1 MRNITNLL
9 KEWLAARPQPQTH
22 PDCDLLNAFMERTL
36 PPSERSRIVLH
47 LSECS
52 YCREVVSLAL
62 AEVQPAPDSRIVLVP
77 SRFWTPAFRW
87 AGALAVMAVA
97 ATLVVEKPWKTPPTV
112 HFSAVQ
118 VPSQQLSAPA
128 VAPAQSTTPEVA
140 ASSSGNE
147 SIPPAKIKIDTRKP
161 ESRLNTANNGDRT
174 VVPQS
179 LLTAAPVVPTPSPV
193 GVVAGIAQSNQPGLQ
208 QMANVRTAVPEASP
222 RVLIEEANG
231 PSGRG
236 YLNTNVLRNDRAPS
250 AAAQESPEQDTQ
262 ASNTK
267 MAFPAISASTI
278 PSRAF
283 AVDLASPA
291 TTAESTSAQD
301 TTLKHSRFFTVP
313 RTVEKTVVQ
322 GIEKAGTAL
331 SGPNRAAIGGNAFS
345 GAGSMAFGNG
355 GAAVGANPNAFNA
368 ASGINVTNVTN
379 DKPQTLVHWIIKDG
393 TLMKSTD
400 AVQWHEAY
408 PQPSGLQFKALATSG
423 NQVWAGGSGGTIIHS
438 SNSGVNWETIKV
450 PDAADVNS
458 ITVDQVW
465 LVKMSNGKVFASQDH
480 GKTWASIQP

>member
-22 PDCDLLNAFMERTL
+22 PDCDLLNAFMERAL
-36 PPSERSRIVLH
+36 PSSERSRIVLH

-62 AEVQPAPDSRIVLVP
+62 SESQPAPDSRIVLVP

-97 ATLVVEKPWKTPPTV
+97 ATLVVEKPWKTPSTGHSP
-112 HFSAVQ
+112 AVQ
-118 VPSQQLSAPA
+118 VPPPQLSVPAAAP
-128 VAPAQSTTPEVA
+128 VQSTTPELA

-147 SIPPAKIKIDTRKP
+147 SVSPAKINTRKP
-161 ESRLNTANNGDRT
+161 ESRLNTANNGGGT
-174 VVPQS
+174 IVSQS
-179 LLTAAPVVPTPSPV
+179 LPKAAPAVPTPSPV
-193 GVVAGIAQSNQPGLQ
+193 GVVAGITRGNEPALQ
-208 QMANVRTAVPEASP
+208 QMANVRTAVPESSHG
-222 RVLIEEANG
+222 VLFGDAPG
-231 PSGRG
+231 TSGKG
-236 YLNTNVLRNDRAPS
+236 YVNTNVLRNDRAPS
-250 AAAQESPEQDTQ
+250 AAAQESPEQETQ
-262 ASNTK
+262 ASTTK

-278 PSRAF
+278 GSRAF
-283 AVDLASPA
+283 AVDLATPT
-291 TTAESTSAQD
+291 TTAASASAAQD

-313 RTVEKTVVQ
+313 RKVEKTVVQ
-322 GIEKAGTAL
+322 GLEKAGTAL
-331 SGPNRAAIGGNAFS
+331 SVPNRAGTGANAFS
-345 GAGSMAFGNG
+345 GAGSMAFDNG
-355 GAAVGANPNAFNA
+355 GSAVGANENAFNVT
-368 ASGINVTNVTN
+368 SVINAT
-379 DKPQTLVHWIIKDG
+379 DAKPQTPVHWTIKDG

-423 NQVWAGGSGGTIIHS
+423 DQVWAGGSGGTIIHS
-438 SNSGVNWETIKV
+438 WNSGVNWETIKV

-465 LVKMSNGKVFASQDH
+465 LVKMSNGKVFASQDR

>member
-1 MRNITNLL
+1 ML

-36 PPSERSRIVLH
+36 PTSERSRIVLH
-47 LSECS
+47 LSECR

-97 ATLVVEKPWKTPPTV
+97 ATLVVEKPWKTPSPGHST
-112 HFSAVQ
+112 AVQ
-118 VPSQQLSAPA
+118 ILPPQLSAPA
-128 VAPAQSTTPEVA
+128 VAPAQSTTPEIA
-140 ASSSGNE
+140 ASSSGSE
-147 SIPPAKIKIDTRKP
+147 SVSPAKIKIDTRKP
-161 ESRLNTANNGDRT
+161 ENRLNTANSGDRT
-174 VVPQS
+174 LV
-179 LLTAAPVVPTPSPV
+179 TKAAPAVPTPSPV
-193 GVVAGIAQSNQPGLQ
+193 GVVAGITQGNDPALQ
-208 QMANVRTAVPEASP
+208 QMANVRTAVPESSP
-222 RVLIEEANG
+222 RVLLGEANG
-231 PSGRG
+231 RSGKG

-250 AAAQESPEQDTQ
+250 AAAQESPEQETQ
-262 ASNTK
+262 ASNAK
-267 MAFPAISASTI
+267 MAFPAISPSTI
-278 PSRAF
+278 GSRAF
-283 AVDLASPA
+283 AVDLATPA
-291 TTAESTSAQD
+291 TTAESASAAQD

-313 RTVEKTVVQ
+313 RKVEKTVVQ
-322 GIEKAGTAL
+322 GLEKAGTAL
-331 SGPNRAAIGGNAFS
+331 SVPNRAGTGGNAFS
-345 GAGSMAFGNG
+345 GAGSMAFDNG
-355 GAAVGANPNAFNA
+355 GSAVGANPNAFNA
-368 ASGINVTNVTN
+368 ASVINAT
-379 DKPQTLVHWIIKDG
+379 DAKPQMPVRWNIKDG

-408 PQPSGLQFKALATSG
+408 PQPSGLQFKTLAVSG
-423 NQVWAGGSGGTIIHS
+423 DQVWAGGSGGTIIHS

-450 PDAADVNS
+450 PDAADVSS